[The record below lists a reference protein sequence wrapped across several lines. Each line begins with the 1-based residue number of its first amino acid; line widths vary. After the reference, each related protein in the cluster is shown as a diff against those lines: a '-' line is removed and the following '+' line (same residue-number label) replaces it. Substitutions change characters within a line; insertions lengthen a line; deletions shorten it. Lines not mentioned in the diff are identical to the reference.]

1 MTGTQ
6 MIDLTMV
13 AIVAFAVGV
22 LYVVERMTR
31 GKQLNVIDMIKLSAL
46 SGGITGGVLYSI
58 NGSSVASV
66 VETAQDMFVGKP
78 SF

>member
-1 MTGTQ
+1 
-6 MIDLTMV
+6 MIDLTII

-31 GKQLNVIDMIKLSAL
+31 GKNVDVVDMIKLGAL

-58 NGSSVASV
+58 DGNSVASV

>member
-1 MTGTQ
+1 
-6 MIDLTMV
+6 MIDLT
-13 AIVAFAVGV
+13 IVAVVVFAVGV

-31 GKQLNVIDMIKLSAL
+31 SKKVDIVDMIKLSAL
-46 SGGITGGVLYSI
+46 SGSITGGVLYSMD
-58 NGSSVASV
+58 GSTVASV

>member
-1 MTGTQ
+1 
-6 MIDLTMV
+6 MIDLT
-13 AIVAFAVGV
+13 IVGVVVFAVAV

-31 GKQLNVIDMIKLSAL
+31 GRKVDVVDMIKLGAL
-46 SGGITGGVLYSI
+46 SGGITGGILYSI
-58 NGSSVASV
+58 NGDSVAAV

>member
-1 MTGTQ
+1 
-6 MIDLTMV
+6 MIDLTIIAV
-13 AIVAFAVGV
+13 VVFAVGV

-31 GKQLNVIDMIKLSAL
+31 GKQVDAVDLIKLSAL
-46 SGGITGGVLYSI
+46 SGGITGGILYSI
-58 NGSSVASV
+58 DGNTVASV

>member
-1 MTGTQ
+1 
-6 MIDLTMV
+6 
-13 AIVAFAVGV
+13 
-22 LYVVERMTR
+22 
-31 GKQLNVIDMIKLSAL
+31 MIKLGAL

-58 NGSSVASV
+58 DGSSVASV

>member
-1 MTGTQ
+1 
-6 MIDLTMV
+6 MIDLT
-13 AIVAFAVGV
+13 IVAVVVFAVGV

-31 GKQLNVIDMIKLSAL
+31 SKKVDIVDMIKLTAL
-46 SGGITGGVLYSI
+46 SGGITGGVLYSMD
-58 NGSSVASV
+58 GSTVASV